1 MSAPITPPGK
11 PPTRRPVEILT
22 AEEVKS
28 LLRACSGRA
37 PTGIRNRAMI
47 ALGWR
52 GGLRLGEVLALFP
65 KDLDREAGTVNVL
78 RGKGGKQRTI
88 GLDPAA
94 FALVERWLDKRHDLR
109 LNGRHPLICTLKGEP
124 LLQSYV
130 RALMGRIGR
139 KADIEKRV
147 HFHGLRHSHAR
158 ELASEH
164 TPINVIQQQLG
175 HSNISTTHTYLC
187 LIAPQQVIETMQA
200 REWSL

>member
-1 MSAPITPPGK
+1 MPAPLRAPENTSS
-11 PPTRRPVEILT
+11 RRPVEILT

-65 KDLDREAGTVNVL
+65 KDLDREAGTINVL
-78 RGKGGKQRTI
+78 RGKGGKQRTV
-88 GLDPAA
+88 GLDPGA
-94 FALVERWLDKRHDLR
+94 FALVERWLDKRHDLG
-109 LNGRHPLICTLKGEP
+109 LNGRQPLICALKGGP

-130 RALMGRIGR
+130 RALMGRVGW
-139 KADIEKRV
+139 KAGIEKRV
-147 HFHGLRHSHAR
+147 HFHGLRHAHAR
-158 ELASEH
+158 ELASEN

-175 HSNISTTHTYLC
+175 HQNLATTHIYLC
-187 LIAPQQVIETMQA
+187 KIAPQQVIQTMQA

>member
-1 MSAPITPPGK
+1 MTAPLTYPEAT
-11 PPTRRPVEILT
+11 PTRRPVEILT

-37 PTGIRNRAMI
+37 PTGIRNRAML

-78 RGKGGKQRTI
+78 RGKGGKQRTV

-94 FALVERWLDKRHDLR
+94 FALVERWLDRRRELG
-109 LNGRHPLICTLKGEP
+109 LNGRQPIICTLKGEP

-130 RALMGRIGR
+130 RALMGRLGR
-139 KADIEKRV
+139 KAAIEKRV

-158 ELASEH
+158 ELASEN

-175 HSNISTTHTYLC
+175 HSNISTTHVYLC
-187 LIAPQQVIETMQA
+187 KIAPQQVIETMQA
-200 REWSL
+200 RDWSL

>member
-1 MSAPITPPGK
+1 MSTPLPT
-11 PPTRRPVEILT
+11 PENTPTRRPVEILT

-37 PTGIRNRAMI
+37 PTGIRNRAML

-65 KDLDREAGTVNVL
+65 KDLDREAGTANVL

-94 FALVERWLDKRHDLR
+94 FALIERWLDQRRLLR
-109 LNGRHPLICTLKGEP
+109 LNGRQPLVCTLKGEA

-130 RALMGRIGR
+130 RALMGRLGR
-139 KADIEKRV
+139 KAGIEKRV
-147 HFHGLRHSHAR
+147 HFHGLRHAHAR
-158 ELASEH
+158 ELASEN

-175 HSNISTTHTYLC
+175 HSNLATTHVYLC
-187 LIAPQQVIETMQA
+187 KIAPQQVIETMQG
-200 REWSL
+200 RKWSL

>member
-1 MSAPITPPGK
+1 MPATSPNPENT
-11 PPTRRPVEILT
+11 PTRRPVEILT
-22 AEEVKS
+22 SDEVKS
-28 LLRACSGRA
+28 LIRACSGRA

-88 GLDPAA
+88 GLDPTA
-94 FALVERWLDKRHDLR
+94 FALVERWLDRRHELG
-109 LNGRHPLICTLKGEP
+109 LNGRQRLICTLKGEP

-130 RALMGRIGR
+130 RALMGRLGR
-139 KADIEKRV
+139 KAGIEKRV
-147 HFHGLRHSHAR
+147 HFHGLRHAHAR
-158 ELASEH
+158 ELASEGVPVN
-164 TPINVIQQQLG
+164 TIQAQLG
-175 HSNISTTHTYLC
+175 HSNLATTHVYLC
-187 LIAPQQVIETMQA
+187 KIAPQQVIETMQR

>member
-1 MSAPITPPGK
+1 MSALPRAPENTPI
-11 PPTRRPVEILT
+11 RRPVELLT
-22 AEEVKS
+22 SDEVKA
-28 LLRACSGRA
+28 LLRACPGRA

-52 GGLRLGEVLALFP
+52 GGLRLGEALALYP
-65 KDLDREAGTVNVL
+65 KDLDREAGTINVL
-78 RGKGGKQRTI
+78 RAKGGKQRTV

-94 FALVERWLDKRHDLR
+94 FALVERWLDKRHDLG
-109 LNGRHPLICTLKGEP
+109 LNGRQLIICTLKGEP

-130 RALMGRIGR
+130 RALMSRLGR
-139 KADIEKRV
+139 KTGIEKRV

-158 ELASEH
+158 ELASEN

-175 HSNISTTHTYLC
+175 HSNLATTHVYLC
-187 LIAPQQVIETMQA
+187 KIAPQQVIDTMQS

>member
-1 MSAPITPPGK
+1 MPQTRSK
-11 PPTRRPVEILT
+11 PREAGNTRPVEILT
-22 AEEVKS
+22 PNEVKS

-37 PTGIRNRAMI
+37 PTGIRNRAML

-78 RGKGGKQRTI
+78 RGKGGKQRTV

-94 FALVERWLDKRHDLR
+94 FALVERWLDRRRELG
-109 LNGRHPLICTLKGEP
+109 LNGRQPIICTLKGQP

-130 RALMGRIGR
+130 RALMGRLGR
-139 KADIEKRV
+139 KTNIEKRV
-147 HFHGLRHSHAR
+147 HYHALRHCHAR
-158 ELASEH
+158 ELAQEN

-175 HSNISTTHTYLC
+175 HSNISTTHVYLC
-187 LIAPQQVIETMQA
+187 KIAPQQVIDTMQGRA
-200 REWSL
+200 WSF

>member
-1 MSAPITPPGK
+1 M
-11 PPTRRPVEILT
+11 L
-22 AEEVKS
+22 
-28 LLRACSGRA
+28 
-37 PTGIRNRAMI
+37 

-78 RGKGGKQRTI
+78 RGKGGKQRTV

-94 FALVERWLDKRHDLR
+94 FALVERWLDRRRDLG
-109 LNGRHPLICTLKGEP
+109 LNGRQPIICTLKGEP

-130 RALMGRIGR
+130 RALMGRLGR
-139 KADIEKRV
+139 KANIEKRV

-158 ELASEH
+158 ELASEN

-175 HSNISTTHTYLC
+175 HQNLATTHVYLC
-187 LIAPQQVIETMQA
+187 KIAPQQVIETMQA
-200 REWSL
+200 RDWYL

>member
-1 MSAPITPPGK
+1 MSAPLRAPETT
-11 PPTRRPVEILT
+11 PTRRPVEILT
-22 AEEVKS
+22 ADEVKS

-78 RGKGGKQRTI
+78 RGKGGKQRTV

-94 FALVERWLDKRHDLR
+94 FALVERWLDRRRELG
-109 LNGRHPLICTLKGEP
+109 LNGRQPIICTLKGEP

-130 RALMGRIGR
+130 RALMGRLGR
-139 KADIEKRV
+139 KTNIEKRV
-147 HFHGLRHSHAR
+147 HYHALRHSHAR
-158 ELASEH
+158 ELASEN

-187 LIAPQQVIETMQA
+187 LIAPQQVIETMQG

>member
-1 MSAPITPPGK
+1 MTSPLPDSETTPIT
-11 PPTRRPVEILT
+11 RPVEILT

-78 RGKGGKQRTI
+78 RGKGGQQRTV

-94 FALVERWLDKRHDLR
+94 FALVERWLDRRRELG
-109 LNGRHPLICTLKGEP
+109 LNGRQPIICTLKGEP

-130 RALMGRIGR
+130 RALMGRLGR
-139 KADIEKRV
+139 KTNIEKRV
-147 HFHGLRHSHAR
+147 HYHGLRHCHAR
-158 ELASEH
+158 ELAQEN

-175 HSNISTTHTYLC
+175 HQNLATTHIYLC
-187 LIAPQQVIETMQA
+187 KIAPQQVIDTMQG